1 MRRVWAR
8 GMPCPTRI
16 TIAAP
21 ANATLSDRARRSGY
35 FRKSIA
41 SQNDLPRGRVMILGM
56 STATFTLLHVVL
68 SLGGIFSGVVVL
80 FELLGAKR
88 RDGWT
93 AILTSVTG
101 FFFHS
106 ASFGPPHVIGVIS
119 LVVLTVA
126 VLAFYVYRLGGF
138 WRWLY
143 VGGAVLALYLNVFVG
158 VVQAFQKLPLLR
170 PLAPTQSEPPFVV
183 TQLVVLVIF
192 VAIGVAAAKRF
203 HRETRAPA

>member
-41 SQNDLPRGRVMILGM
+41 SQDDLPRGRVMILGM

-68 SLGGIFSGVVVL
+68 SLVGIFSGVVVL

-93 AILTSVTG
+93 AIFLATTILTSVTG

-106 ASFGPPHVIGVIS
+106 ASFGPPHVLGVIS
-119 LVVLTVA
+119 LVVLA
-126 VLAFYVYRLGGF
+126 GAISALYIFHLAGF
-138 WRWLY
+138 WRWVY
-143 VGGAVLALYLNVFVG
+143 IV
-158 VVQAFQKLPLLR
+158 
-170 PLAPTQSEPPFVV
+170 
-183 TQLVVLVIF
+183 
-192 VAIGVAAAKRF
+192 
-203 HRETRAPA
+203 